1 MCSAPAV
8 GGLGGPIP
16 GCLPAQHRSLRGVLG
31 ESAWRRLPTAVRQR
45 FAEPAVAVNYV
56 GTFEVVRA
64 SGLGRVVAHLCRLLG
79 TPVVPCTGRDIAAV
93 VHVGPRGAG
102 VDWNR
107 EYRWP
112 GGKGWLVR
120 STKVI
125 DASGR
130 LVERLPARLCMPLE
144 VYEREGVLHFVSTGY
159 YFDLGRDAPGLGH
172 RGHWQ
177 IWLPAW
183 LSPGV
188 THVQHIDEADGW
200 FRFTM
205 HVVHP
210 WFGELFYQTG
220 RFRAAEE
227 ST

>member
-8 GGLGGPIP
+8 VSDPAGSI
-16 GCLPAQHRSLRGVLG
+16 CERLPAEHRGLRGVLG
-31 ESAWRRLPTAVRQR
+31 EPAWRRLPGAVRQR
-45 FAEPAVAVNYV
+45 FAEPAAAVDYV
-56 GTFEVVRA
+56 GTFEEVRA
-64 SGLGRVVAHLCRLLG
+64 SVWGQVVSHLCRLLG
-79 TPVVPCTGRDIAAV
+79 TPVVPCTGRDIQAV

-112 GGKGWLVR
+112 DGKGWLVR

-125 DASGR
+125 DANGR
-130 LVERLPARLCMPLE
+130 LVERLPARLCMPLD
-144 VYEREGVLHFVSTGY
+144 VYERDAVLHFVSRGY
-159 YFDLGRDAPGLGH
+159 YFDLGGDLG
-172 RGHWQ
+172 RWR
-177 IWLPAW
+177 LPLPKW

-188 THVQHIDEADGW
+188 THVQHIDEAHGW

-220 RFRAAEE
+220 RFRAAPDFSAEE
-227 ST
+227 SK

>member
-1 MCSAPAV
+1 MCSSPVMMGNLAGSISEIRSAH
-8 GGLGGPIP
+8 GG
-16 GCLPAQHRSLRGVLG
+16 LRGVLG
-31 ESAWRRLPTAVRQR
+31 ESAWGRLPAAVRQR
-45 FAEPAVAVNYV
+45 FAEPAIAVDYV

-64 SGLGRVVAHLCRLLG
+64 NGCGRVLAHLCRLLG

-93 VHVGPRGAG
+93 VHVGPRNAG

-112 GGKGWLVR
+112 DGKGWLVR

-125 DASGR
+125 DATGR
-130 LVERLPARLCMPLE
+130 LIERLPARLCMPLD
-144 VYEREGVLHFVSTGY
+144 VYEGHGVLHFVSSGY
-159 YFDLGRDAPGLGH
+159 YFDLGRG
-172 RGHWQ
+172 WQ
-177 IWLPAW
+177 LPLPAW
-183 LSPGV
+183 LSPGI

-205 HVVHP
+205 RTVHP